1 MPESPVPGKEKK
13 YRVMIA
19 GWKDSSPVW
28 SILLL
33 PIYRIRKKGTLRCC
47 AVQDGE
53 VLSVRLTV
61 NGQSNQLSG
70 FCGWPCDG
78 SGGNGWKVPQTKD
91 SVKYGEA

>member
-1 MPESPVPGKEKK
+1 MPESPVSGKGKK
-13 YRVMIA
+13 NGVMIV

-33 PIYRIRKKGTLRCC
+33 PIYRIRKKGAPCWC
-47 AVQDGE
+47 AVRGGE

-78 SGGNGWKVPQTKD
+78 SVGNGRKVPQTKD